1 MKVAFTMDDLPL
13 WPQSYPPKGYT
24 AKGIVCSIRD
34 ALAQNGISGV
44 YAFSNSWP
52 LAENPEFAAILDDW
66 VSDGH
71 HIANHTHGHI
81 QLPDVTAE
89 EFVRDIADAD
99 RLLSPWLAQAPLRL
113 FRHPLCH
120 WGETPDKL
128 ARVNSFL
135 STEAMMPVDVTS
147 WVYEWAWNRAY
158 LNALDS
164 KDTAARDF
172 VIESFLDFSV
182 AQLRHD
188 HAAAKAMFGDDVVGI
203 TLGHNVPFFA
213 DIASDYFGRLIE
225 EGVTFVPLDEALVA
239 PVQPAVGSVVSGKF
253 LVLQQKLADA
263 AGRSTEQIVPDHAE
277 TYVRIVEMGKGE
289 MR

>member
-13 WPQSYPPKGYT
+13 WPESYPPKGYT
-24 AKGIVCSIRD
+24 AEGIVSSIRD
-34 ALAQNGISGV
+34 ALSQHSISRV

-52 LAENPEFAAILDDW
+52 LAKKPEFAAIFDDW

-71 HIANHTHGHI
+71 HIANHTHRHI
-81 QLPDVTAE
+81 ELPDVTAE
-89 EFVRDIADAD
+89 EFVRDIAEAE
-99 RLLSPWLAQAPLRL
+99 RLLSPWISQALLRL

-128 ARVNSFL
+128 ARVNSYL
-135 STEAMMPVDVTS
+135 SAEDMMPVDVTS
-147 WVYEWAWNRAY
+147 WAYEWDWNMAY
-158 LNALDS
+158 LNALDNN
-164 KDTAARDF
+164 DTEARDF
-172 VIESFLDFSV
+172 VMESFLDFSI

-188 HAAAKAMFGDDVVGI
+188 QAAARALFGDDVVGI

-225 EGVTFVPLDEALVA
+225 EGVIFVPLDEALVA

-263 AGRSTEQIVPDHAE
+263 AGRPTEQIVPEYKDIYA
-277 TYVRIVEMGKGE
+277 RIVEMGKGE
-289 MR
+289 PR

>member
-24 AKGIVCSIRD
+24 ADGIVRSIRD
-34 ALAQNGISGV
+34 ALSEHGISGV

-52 LAENPEFAAILDDW
+52 LAENPEFARILDDW

-71 HIANHTHGHI
+71 HIANHTHRHI
-81 QLPDVTAE
+81 QLPDVSAD
-89 EFVRDIADAD
+89 EFVEDIAEAD
-99 RLLSPWLAQAPLRL
+99 KLLSPWLSQAPLRL

-120 WGETPDKL
+120 WGETPAKL
-128 ARVNSFL
+128 ARVNNFL
-135 STEAMMPVDVTS
+135 AAEDMTPVDVTS

-158 LNALDS
+158 RSALDS
-164 KDTAARDF
+164 NDKVATEF
-172 VIESFLDFSV
+172 VRESFLDFSV

-188 HAAAKAMFGDDVVGI
+188 QAAAKALFGDDI
-203 TLGHNVPFFA
+203 IAISLGHNVPFFA

-225 EGVTFVPLDEALVA
+225 EGVDFVPLDEALVA
-239 PVQPAVGSVVSGKF
+239 PVQPAVASVISGKF

-263 AGRSTEQIVPDHAE
+263 NGQPTEKIVPEYKDTHA
-277 TYVRIVEMGKGE
+277 RIVEMGTGQTG
-289 MR
+289 